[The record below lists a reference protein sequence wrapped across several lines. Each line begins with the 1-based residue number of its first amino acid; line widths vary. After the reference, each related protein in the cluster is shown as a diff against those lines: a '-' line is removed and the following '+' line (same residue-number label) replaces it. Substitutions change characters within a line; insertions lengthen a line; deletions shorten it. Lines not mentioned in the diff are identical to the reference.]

1 MCRAK
6 KRPSQGRSNW
16 PSTSGN
22 NNKAQ
27 RSSRVAPRSMPLLPV
42 PTTRLTS
49 QGVMKIPRTLD
60 RLALR
65 IAAGTLPPALPVRAT
80 EDEMVEGRAHR

>member
-1 MCRAK
+1 
-6 KRPSQGRSNW
+6 
-16 PSTSGN
+16 
-22 NNKAQ
+22 
-27 RSSRVAPRSMPLLPV
+27 MPLLPV